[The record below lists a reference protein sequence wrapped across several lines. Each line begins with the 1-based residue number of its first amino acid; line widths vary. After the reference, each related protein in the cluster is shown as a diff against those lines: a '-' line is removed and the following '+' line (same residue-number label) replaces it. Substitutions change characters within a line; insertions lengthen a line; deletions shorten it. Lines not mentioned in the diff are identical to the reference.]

1 MQIQTIIPI
10 IDIFAGPGGLGEGF
24 SQLKDDKL
32 KFKIAL
38 SVEMD
43 EHAHKTLELRAFYRQ
58 FDKAPNE
65 YFDYLNGGIDR
76 ESLFSAHPV
85 QAKAAQEEAWHHEI
99 TEKGIQEVIDRA
111 QQALKKFKS
120 KECVMIGGP
129 PCQAY
134 SMAGRSRMKATNKDF
149 EKDPRHFL
157 YRHYLRM
164 VAKLNPAVFVME
176 NVKGLKSATINGE
189 LMFPKIMD
197 ELGRPGEIVI
207 ELDGLTSAPSR
218 AEYHIYSLVKLESL
232 EKDLAG
238 SAFKPLT
245 PDDYV
250 IRSEDYGIPQRR
262 HRIILLGV
270 RKDIDPSLAGRLVKM
285 TGELTTSDVLDGL
298 PAVRSGITAY
308 DDATWQDWVA
318 AMQEGLNGGEFDHV
332 DPKTLNRIKQVIK
345 AQKVSLDR
353 GAERYTAPVGKTRAL
368 HQWYRND
375 CSRLNKILNHSP
387 KMHMLS
393 DIWRYLFCT
402 CFAEVHQRTPK
413 LSDFPDNLL
422 PNHGNVDADNKKNA
436 KFIDRFKVQ
445 ISTRAATTVMSHI
458 SKDGHYYI
466 HSDPMQCRA
475 WTVREAARIQT
486 FPDNYYFEGGKTAAY
501 HQVGNAVPP
510 RLAWQIAKVVA
521 KYMKAI
527 PT

>member
-1 MQIQTIIPI
+1 MNNTIPI

-38 SVEMD
+38 SVEMN
-43 EHAHKTLELRAFYRQ
+43 ENAHKTLELRAFYRQ
-58 FDKAPNE
+58 FNKAPKE
-65 YFDYLNGGIDR
+65 YFDYLNGTIDR
-76 ESLFSAHPV
+76 EALFAAHTV
-85 QAKAAQEEAWHHEI
+85 QAAAAQIEAWHHQI
-99 TEKGIQEVIDRA
+99 TQEGIQDVIDRA

-120 KECVMIGGP
+120 KECVLIGGP

-134 SMAGRSRMKATNKDF
+134 STAGRSRMKPSNKDF

-164 VAKLNPAVFVME
+164 VAKLSPAVFVME
-176 NVKGLKSATINGE
+176 NVKGLKSATIDGE
-189 LMFPKIMD
+189 LMFPKIKD
-197 ELGRPGEIVI
+197 ELSRPGEVVK
-207 ELDGLTSAPSR
+207 ELDGLKRAPSR
-218 AEYHIYSLVKLESL
+218 AEYRIYSLVKVESS

-238 SAFKPLT
+238 SAVKPLV
-245 PDDYV
+245 PNDYV
-250 IRSEDYGIPQRR
+250 IKAEEYGIPQRR

-270 RKDIDPSLAGRLVKM
+270 RKDIDPSLAVRLVKIA
-285 TGELTTSDVLDGL
+285 GEVNTADVLDGL

-308 DDATWQDWVA
+308 DDSTWQDWVA
-318 AMQEGLNGGEFDHV
+318 AMQEGLSGGEFDYV
-332 DPKTLNRIKQVIK
+332 DPKTLKCIKRAIK
-345 AQKVSLDR
+345 AQKAALDR
-353 GAERYTAPVGKTRAL
+353 GAERYAAPVGKTNAL

-375 CSRLNKILNHSP
+375 CSRLNMVLNHSP

-422 PNHGNVDADNKKNA
+422 PNHGNVDADNKKIA

-445 ISTRAATTVMSHI
+445 IPTRAATTVMSHI

-466 HSDPMQCRA
+466 HPDAMQCRA
-475 WTVREAARIQT
+475 WTVREAARVQT

-521 KYMKAI
+521 EYMKALA
-527 PT
+527 T

>member
-1 MQIQTIIPI
+1 MTAIVPI

-38 SVEMD
+38 SVEMN

-58 FDKAPNE
+58 FDKAPIQ
-65 YFDYLNGGIDR
+65 YFDYLNGNIDR
-76 ESLFSAHPV
+76 ASLFAAYPE
-85 QAKAAQEEAWHHEI
+85 QAKAAQAEAWHHEI
-99 TEKGIQEVIDRA
+99 TEQGIQDVIERA
-111 QQALKKFKS
+111 QKALKAFET

-134 SMAGRSRMKATNKDF
+134 SMAGRSRMKSTNKDF

-164 VAKLNPAVFVME
+164 VAKLSPAVFVME

-189 LMFPKIMD
+189 LMFPKILD
-197 ELGRPGEIVI
+197 ELSRPSEIVK
-207 ELDGLTSAPSR
+207 ELDNLKRAPSR
-218 AEYHIYSLVKLESL
+218 AEYHIYSLVKVESPD
-232 EKDLAG
+232 KDLAG
-238 SAFKPLT
+238 SFVKPLV

-250 IRSEDYGIPQRR
+250 IKAEDYGIPQRR

-270 RKDIDPSLAGRLVKM
+270 RKDIDPNLAERLVKM
-285 TGELTTSDVLDGL
+285 AGEVSTADVLDGL

-308 DDATWQDWVA
+308 DDTTWQDWVA
-318 AMQEGLNGGEFDHV
+318 AMQKGLSSGEFDHA
-332 DPKTLNRIKQVIK
+332 DPKTLKRIKQAIK
-345 AQKVSLDR
+345 AQKIPLDR
-353 GAERYTAPVGKTRAL
+353 GSERLAAPVGKTKAL

-375 CSRLNKILNHSP
+375 CSRLKKVLNHEP

-393 DIWRYLFCT
+393 DIWRYLFCAS
-402 CFAEVHQRTPK
+402 FAEVHGRTPK

-422 PNHGNVDADNKKNA
+422 PNHGNVDANNKKTA

-445 ISTRAATTVMSHI
+445 VPTRSATTVMSHI

-466 HSDPMQCRA
+466 HPDPAQCRA

-510 RLAWQIAKVVA
+510 RLAWQIAGVVA
-521 KYMKAI
+521 EHIKEILKR
-527 PT
+527 